1 MNNQFTHS
9 RYFPIALFALCLV
22 SFGVLIPW
30 LGFYWDD
37 WPSIWYLHFLGPAG
51 FVDVFAIDRPLLGRL
66 FWLTTSVLGESMLA
80 WQLFGFTARWLS
92 SLALWWTLRSVW
104 PKHTREV
111 TWVVILFAIYP
122 GFSQQFISVTYS
134 HVFLI
139 QAAFFVS
146 LGTMIW
152 AIRKPRWYWLLT
164 ICSIILAAYAMFSLE
179 YYFGLELLRPVLLWI
194 VLGEQVKDRRK
205 RLSRSFVY
213 WIPYLLIMLVF
224 LIWRIFIQ
232 ETPRGEVQIF
242 TKLQANPIA
251 GLIDLFQE
259 VGTDMV
265 QASVIAWGQTLD
277 FLNLKNF
284 GLLPTLLYV
293 VVVMAVA
300 AVAIFYLYNYLKD
313 DSQKS
318 PETAHRSNWAWQ
330 AILIGIYALFI
341 GGWPFWSTN
350 LPIELRFPWDRFT
363 IPLMFGASLLLVGF
377 IELVF
382 KSHLLKVVILGVL
395 VALAVGL
402 HYQNAN
408 LYRREWNSQKA
419 FFWQLSWRAPKI
431 QPGTMILSSELPFIH
446 FSDNSLTAPL
456 NWTYVPDEVQTPM
469 PYLLYAIESRLGNEL
484 QDFSMNQQVD
494 EPYRAT
500 YFTGST
506 SQALVLY
513 HAPPGCVKIL
523 DPDKDARL
531 PQKPKYMSEAMALSD
546 LSLIS
551 DTSVP
556 AHPPLKIFGS
566 EPEHD
571 WCYYFEKAELARQ
584 YEDWAK
590 VVELGKQARQLDT
603 RLYEVNAPELL
614 PYIEGYAHLGEWDN
628 AYQLTSEAY
637 QLTFRMERILCST
650 WQRILQN
657 TPSSP
662 ERQSIIKNLEQELEC
677 DLR

>member
-1 MNNQFTHS
+1 MLNSISQS
-9 RYFPIALFALCLV
+9 RYFPITLFALCLV
-22 SFGVLIPW
+22 SFGLLIPW

-37 WPSIWYLHFLGPAG
+37 WPAIWFLHFLGPSG
-51 FVDVFAIDRPLLGRL
+51 FVDVFASDRPLLGRL
-66 FWLTTSVLGESMLA
+66 FWATTSLLGESTLA
-80 WQLFGFTARWLS
+80 WQLFGFTTRWLS
-92 SLALWWTLRSVW
+92 ALALWWTLRSVW
-104 PKHTREV
+104 PKHIREV
-111 TWVVILFAIYP
+111 TWVVILFVIYP

-139 QAAFFVS
+139 QAIFFVS
-146 LGTMIW
+146 LGIMIS
-152 AIRKPRWYWLLT
+152 AIRKPRWFWLLT
-164 ICSIILAAYAMFSLE
+164 SFSIILAAYTMFSLE

-194 VLGEQVKDRRK
+194 VLGEQIKDRRK
-205 RLSRSFVY
+205 RLSRTFIY
-213 WIPYLLIMLVF
+213 WIPYLLLMPIF

-232 ETPRGEVQIF
+232 DTPRGEVQIF
-242 TKLQANPIA
+242 SKILVKPLAW
-251 GLIDLFQE
+251 LIDLLQE
-259 VGTDMV
+259 IGSDMV
-265 QASVIAWGQTLD
+265 QSSVIAWGQTLN
-277 FLNLKNF
+277 FLNLNNF
-284 GLLPTLLYV
+284 GLLPTLLYI
-293 VVVMAVA
+293 VVVMTVA
-300 AVAIFYLYNYLKD
+300 AVTFFYLYNYLKG

-318 PETAHRSNWAWQ
+318 LESSHQNAWAWQ
-330 AILIGIYALFI
+330 AVLIGIFALFI

-363 IPLMFGASLLLVGF
+363 IPMMLGASLLLVG
-377 IELVF
+377 IIDLVL
-382 KSHLLKVVILGVL
+382 KSHTLKVIILSVL
-395 VALAVGL
+395 VGLAVGH

-419 FFWQLSWRAPKI
+419 FFWQLSWRAPEIK
-431 QPGTMILSSELPFIH
+431 PGTMILGSELPFVH
-446 FSDNSLTAPL
+446 FSDNSLTAPF
-456 NWTYVPDEVQTPM
+456 NWTYVADNLLTPM
-469 PYLLYAIESRLGNEL
+469 PYLIYAIESRLGNEI
-484 QDFSMNQQVD
+484 QEISMDQRVD

-523 DPDKDARL
+523 DPEIDARL

-551 DTSVP
+551 DTSTP
-556 AHPPLKIFGS
+556 ASPPNKIFGP

-584 YEDWAK
+584 YGDWTK
-590 VVELGKQARQLDT
+590 VVELAEQARQLDT

-614 PYIEGYAHLGEWDN
+614 PYIEGYAHLGDWDN
-628 AYQLTSEAY
+628 AHQLTDEAY

-662 ERQSIIKNLEQELEC
+662 ERQSIIKKLGQELEC
-677 DLR
+677 DLP